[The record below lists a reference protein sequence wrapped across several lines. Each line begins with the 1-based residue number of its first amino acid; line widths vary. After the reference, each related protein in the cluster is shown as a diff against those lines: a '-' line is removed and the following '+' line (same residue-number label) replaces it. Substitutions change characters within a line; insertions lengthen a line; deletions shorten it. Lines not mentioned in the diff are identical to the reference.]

1 MSPLSPWIWA
11 PGLEYSGWV
20 LLRVTFIAA
29 FLICLTGCDCGTP
42 NLQHVPPLCE
52 LNPAACVDAGLPPV
66 DAGLDPCTDQG
77 AVTGRV
83 CAPDLATWLN
93 GATVAL
99 DGTDCHG
106 QPAHVETISSADGT
120 FTLSGAPPG
129 DWTIKATLGAFSQAT
144 PVAVRA
150 GASTA
155 IPDNQLCVAQK
166 TVRIA
171 VVTGAGDRIEDLLT
185 SLRLQ
190 FTVFRGDSST
200 WTTEAEPFLSDLNAL
215 KQYDLVFIDCAAAK
229 SSGTT
234 IDLGPNAAR
243 IQQNLLAYVQQGGS
257 VYGSDWALIF
267 SLAAAPTG
275 ITFAT
280 SGGAAVASPFNA
292 TVLKGYA
299 PQTVSA
305 RVDDAGLAQFLGKAT
320 LSITFP
326 KQTGANSLHWGLMA
340 STTGQ
345 VLVSAASVV
354 TCPDTACATAGPNRS
369 NVPLAV
375 RVRKGQAG
383 VRGGN
388 VVYTSFHNVAQ
399 SGTDVAQVLKYLVL
413 NL

>member
-1 MSPLSPWIWA
+1 MLP
-11 PGLEYSGWV
+11 
-20 LLRVTFIAA
+20 RVTCVVA
-29 FLICLTGCDCGTP
+29 LLLSVSGCDCAGT
-42 NLQHVPPLCE
+42 NLQHVPTFCEANPTACIDAGPPPVIDAGVPLCT
-52 LNPAACVDAGLPPV
+52 N
-66 DAGLDPCTDQG
+66 QG
-77 AVTGRV
+77 SITGRV

-99 DGTDCHG
+99 DGTDCNG
-106 QPAHVETISSADGT
+106 QPTHVETTSAADGT
-120 FTLSGAPPG
+120 FTLPGAPPG
-129 DWTIKATLGAFSQAT
+129 DWRIKATLGAFSQET
-144 PVAVRA
+144 PVTVRA

-171 VVTGAGDRIEDLLT
+171 VVTGSGDKIEDLLT

-190 FTVFRGDSST
+190 FTLFRGDSSM
-200 WTTEAEPFLSDLNAL
+200 WTTEAEPFLADLNAL

-229 SSGTT
+229 SSGNT

-243 IQQNLLAYVQQGGS
+243 IQANLRAYVQQGGS
-257 VYGSDWALIF
+257 VYGSDWALLF
-267 SLAAAPTG
+267 SIAAAPTT
-275 ITFAT
+275 INFAT
-280 SGGAAVASPFNA
+280 SGGAAINSPFDA

-299 PQTVSA
+299 PQTVTA
-305 RVDDAGLAQFLGKAT
+305 RVDDSGLAQFLGKST

-326 KQTGANSLHWGLMA
+326 RQAGANSLHWGLMA
-340 STTGQ
+340 STSGQ

-354 TCPDTACATAGPNRS
+354 TCPDPACGSAGPNRT

-375 RVRKGQAG
+375 RVRAGMPGQ
-383 VRGGN
+383 RGGN

-399 SGTDVAQVLKYLVL
+399 SGNDVAQVLKYLVL

>member
-1 MSPLSPWIWA
+1 MVPI
-11 PGLEYSGWV
+11 
-20 LLRVTFIAA
+20 R
-29 FLICLTGCDCGTP
+29 
-42 NLQHVPPLCE
+42 NVPPLCE
-52 LNPAACVDAGLPPV
+52 TNPAACVDAGVEPV
-66 DAGLDPCTDQG
+66 DAGPCTNQG
-77 AVTGRV
+77 SVTGRV
-83 CAPDLATWLN
+83 CAPDLATWVN
-93 GATVAL
+93 GATVVL
-99 DGTDCHG
+99 DGTDCNG
-106 QPAHVETISSADGT
+106 QPAHVETMSAADGT

-129 DWTIKATLGAFSQAT
+129 DWTIKAGLGAFTQQT
-144 PVAVRA
+144 PVTVRS

-171 VVTGAGDRIEDLLT
+171 VVTGAGDKIEDLLT

-190 FTVFRGDSST
+190 FTLFGGDSST
-200 WTTEAEPFLSDLNAL
+200 WTTQAEPFLADLNQL

-234 IDLGPNAAR
+234 INLGPNAAL
-243 IQQNLLAYVQQGGS
+243 IQQNLRAYVLQGGS
-257 VYGSDWALIF
+257 VYGSDWALLF

-275 ITFAT
+275 LNFAT
-280 SGGAAVASPFNA
+280 SGGAAIASPFDA
-292 TVLKGYA
+292 VVLKGYA

-305 RVDDAGLAQFLGKAT
+305 RVDDAGLAQFLGKST

-326 KQTGANSLHWGLMA
+326 KQAGANSLHWGLMA

-345 VLVSAASVV
+345 VLVSAGSVV
-354 TCPDTACATAGPNRS
+354 TCPDTACSTAGASRS

-375 RVRKGQAG
+375 RVRAGTPGQ
-383 VRGGN
+383 RGGN

-399 SGTDVAQVLKYLVL
+399 SGNDVAQVLKYLVL